1 MDFNVKSW
9 NQKIVYGRA
18 RSRNVQAADMVVYVQ
33 NNLWSSLQS
42 TLPPP
47 GQIKFLWSL
56 VADVYVSFYGRFFVP
71 ITMEMDYIEFD
82 MLNTLGIS
90 TNLKTILAPG
100 VAPGYASG
108 HKKICI
114 CLQAMPS
121 AFYCTIFALRLC
133 QNLHMQ
139 NFCAFRLRL
148 GALPEANF

>member
-1 MDFNVKSW
+1 
-9 NQKIVYGRA
+9 
-18 RSRNVQAADMVVYVQ
+18 MVVYVQ

-90 TNLKTILAPG
+90 TNLKT
-100 VAPGYASG
+100 
-108 HKKICI
+108 
-114 CLQAMPS
+114 
-121 AFYCTIFALRLC
+121 
-133 QNLHMQ
+133 
-139 NFCAFRLRL
+139 
-148 GALPEANF
+148 